1 MASGFSCSQD
11 SLSLLYCQVKCYNI
25 PMKDDKKI
33 VLYILCGLILSNIVA
48 FYAIWD
54 LGQSQDLEVIF
65 FDVGQGDSI
74 FIETEGRYQILI
86 DGGPDS
92 TILEK
97 LGREMPFYD
106 RTLEMVVLTHPDHDH
121 MAGLLEVLER
131 YNVKYILWTGVIKDT
146 SEFEKWQELIKK
158 EGAEIIIAQSGQ
170 KIELGEAYL
179 DILYPLENLE
189 GKESKSIN
197 NTSIVCRLVFE
208 DNSFLFTGDIEKS
221 VEREL
226 VSSNTDLDS
235 DFLKVAHHGSKTSSC
250 EEFIQSV
257 SPETAVIQCGK
268 DNSYGHPHK
277 EVLEILEKYDITIL
291 RTDEQGD
298 IKYGFSNL

>member
-291 RTDEQGD
+291 RTNEQGD